1 MPKFGNKLLCHFAS
15 LGEKK
20 AVQARFLLGPAGSG
34 KTFRCL
40 AEIRAALAAS
50 PEGPPLV
57 LLAPK
62 QATFQLER
70 QLLANSALSG
80 YTRLNI
86 FSFERLARFVLD
98 ALGVSMPAG
107 LLAEEGRVMVLRAL
121 LMRHESELKLF
132 RPSARRPG
140 FAQQLSQLLVEL
152 QQHQFM
158 PAMLR
163 ALAARPDLRRELQDK
178 LHDLALLF
186 EAYSNW
192 LVKNELQDGNRLLDA
207 ATDALRETGVAAS
220 RQSDAISSKKCGGLP
235 AAATIQHL
243 WLDGFAEMTL
253 QELDLLAAILP
264 QCDRATLAFCLAG
277 EPAAETSWLSIWSSI
292 GKTFEQC
299 RQRLENLPDCEV
311 SVEILPREPGKN
323 RFPENSAL
331 AALENG
337 WARPVHA
344 SERRPPA
351 RREEVGTQASA
362 CAPANRPKPELQ
374 HAGPEAGAPAG
385 AIRLAACANPEA
397 EAAFAARAI
406 LKFVHDDRAGNRFR
420 DAAVLARSLD
430 GYHKP
435 LERAFRRYG
444 IPFFLD
450 RRESVAHHPLAEL
463 TRSALR
469 TVTFDWPHDDWFA
482 ALKAGFSPVD
492 ETEIDRLENEAL
504 ARGWHGAKWRE
515 PIQIADNPDLEKF
528 LERLREK
535 ILPPFQNFGTQLVRW
550 NNKPTGMQ
558 LAGALR
564 EFWSEMKVE
573 STLER
578 WSLAD
583 PEKSSIVHRPSSI
596 HQTVREQMKAWLD
609 NAALAFANE
618 ALALRDWLPILEAGL
633 ANLTVGVIPPA
644 LDQVL
649 IGAIDRARNPDLK
662 LALVLGV
669 NEAIFPAAPAA
680 PAILTDADRDEMSR
694 HTGAPGPDLRERLA
708 RERYL
713 GYIACTRAS
722 EKLIVTFSRH
732 DSEGRALNPSPFI
745 AHLRRILPGL
755 DIEESIGDIKLAEA
769 EHVSEIAPSL
779 MAVWSSDQE
788 RRPPARREEVGVQA
802 SACAPADRLKPEL
815 QHAGPE
821 AGAPSQ
827 LMAVT
832 LAAGTVKNWNKLLEL
847 PVLAELL
854 KRLAAL
860 REPDSEER
868 LSRALAKKL
877 FGPTLRSSVSRLEE
891 FAACPFRF
899 FVHSGLRAEERKV
912 FELDAREQ
920 GSFQHEVLKMFHEQ
934 LSAEGKRWRDLT
946 PPDASARV
954 GKIAAILA
962 LDYRDGL
969 LRANEQSR
977 FTARVLAESLQDFVE
992 TLVTWMRGQYE
1003 FDPAVAELEFGIG
1016 AGGAPAWEIDLGA
1029 GHKLALRGRID
1040 RIDLCRETDGRALC
1054 VVMDYKSGQK
1064 KLDKILVEHG
1074 VQLQLLAYLAAI
1086 RSWPPEVWMMLNL
1099 PAFFSPAPAQPIY
1112 LLGAPASRRPVGSQK
1127 AELAGET
1134 PSLPGIVS
1142 RVQGVVPAGVFYVN
1156 LRGQYESGG
1165 TRDEALAD
1173 ADGARKRA
1181 YRHAGRFDTSALSR
1195 LDRTKAADQFN
1206 YRLNK
1211 DGSVRANSVEALPR
1225 AEFEALLDRVET
1237 QLQEM
1242 GRAIFSGA
1250 AQVDP
1255 YRKGHETPCEFC
1267 DYRAACR
1274 IDPWT
1279 HQYRVLRPS
1288 AGQVLDNSRVS

>member
-1 MPKFGNKLLCHFAS
+1 

-50 PEGPPLV
+50 PKGPPLV

-70 QLLANSALSG
+70 QLLNTERWGERPRGPGVVSVAGSPGVSPHQICG
-80 YTRLNI
+80 YTRLQI
-86 FSFERLARFVLD
+86 LSFERLARFVLD
-98 ALGVSMPAG
+98 ALRVPMPSG

-140 FAQQLSQLLVEL
+140 FAQQLSQLLGEL
-152 QQHQFM
+152 QQHQFT
-158 PAMLR
+158 PARLQT
-163 ALAARPDLRRELQDK
+163 LSARPDLRRELQDK

-186 EAYSNW
+186 GAYTSW
-192 LVKNELQDGNRLLDA
+192 LAENELQDTNYLLDF
-207 ATDALRETGVAAS
+207 ATEALRSKSEIRNQKS
-220 RQSDAISSKKCGGLP
+220 EIQS
-235 AAATIQHL
+235 L
-243 WLDGFAEMTL
+243 WLDGFAEMTP

-264 QCDRATLAFCLAG
+264 RCDRATLAFCLAN
-277 EPAAETSWLSIWSSI
+277 EPVADTSWLSIWSSI
-292 GKTFEQC
+292 GKTFQQC
-299 RQRLENLPDCEV
+299 RQRLENLPACKIEF
-311 SVEILPREPGKN
+311 EILPREPGGN

-337 WARPVHA
+337 WALPVHA

-351 RREEVGTQASA
+351 RREEVGVQASA
-362 CAPANRPKPELQ
+362 CAPADRLKPELQ
-374 HAGPEAGAPAG
+374 RAGPEAGAPVDAV
-385 AIRLAACANPEA
+385 RLAACANPEA
-397 EAAFAARAI
+397 EAVFAAREI
-406 LKFVHDDRAGNRFR
+406 LKFVRDDRASNRFR
-420 DAAVLARSLD
+420 DAAVLVRSLD
-430 GYHKP
+430 DYHKP

-450 RRESVAHHPLAEL
+450 RREFVAHHPLAEL
-463 TRSALR
+463 TRGALR
-469 TVTFDWPHDDWFA
+469 TVAFDWPHDDWFA

-492 ETEIDRLENEAL
+492 EAEIDRLENEAL

-515 PIQIADNPDLEKF
+515 PIQIADNAELSEF
-528 LERLREK
+528 LERRREK
-535 ILPPFQNFGTQLVRW
+535 VLPPFQNFSSQLARWRNKPSGTQLA
-550 NNKPTGMQ
+550 N
-558 LAGALR
+558 ALR

-573 STLER
+573 PTLKR
-578 WSLAD
+578 WSLGGPGHSPLATRH
-583 PEKSSIVHRPSSI
+583 SSLHP
-596 HQTVREQMKAWLD
+596 TVWEQMKAWLD
-609 NAALAFANE
+609 NVTLAFADE

-669 NEAIFPAAPAA
+669 NESVFPAVPAAPT
-680 PAILTDADRDEMSR
+680 ILTDADRDEMSQ
-694 HTGAPGPDLRERLA
+694 HASAPGPDLRERLA

-722 EKLIVTFSRH
+722 EKLVVTFSRH
-732 DSEGRALNPSPFI
+732 DADGRTLNPSPFI

-755 DIEESIGDIKLAEA
+755 DVADSSGEVKLNEA
-769 EHVSEIAPSL
+769 EHASELIASL
-779 MAVWSSDQE
+779 VKVQNSVA
-788 RRPPARREEVGVQA
+788 AEVA
-802 SACAPADRLKPEL
+802 RLKNQRLLTSSPI
-815 QHAGPE
+815 
-821 AGAPSQ
+821 
-827 LMAVT
+827 T
-832 LAAGTVKNWNKLLEL
+832 RNWESLLEL
-847 PVLAELL
+847 PALKKLATD
-854 KRLAAL
+854 LAAL
-860 REPDSEER
+860 REPDPAEG
-868 LSRALAKKL
+868 LPPALAEKL
-877 FGPTLRSSVSRLEE
+877 FGPALHSSVSRLEE
-891 FAACPFRF
+891 FAQCPFRF

-934 LSAEGKRWRDLT
+934 LNAENKRWRDIT
-946 PPDASARV
+946 PPEARERV
-954 GKIAAILA
+954 GKIATALA
-962 LDYRDGL
+962 LNYRDGL
-969 LRANEQSR
+969 LHTNEQSR
-977 FTARVLAESLQDFVE
+977 FTARVLTESLQDFVE

-1029 GHKLALRGRID
+1029 GHRLALRGRID

-1064 KLDKILVEHG
+1064 KLDQILVEHG

-1086 RSWPPEVWMMLNL
+1086 RSWPPEVWAGLNL
-1099 PAFFSPAPAQPIY
+1099 PSFFSLPIN
-1112 LLGAPASRRPVGSQK
+1112 LVAADVSPLHLIQNNVRADSRRLLRFRGAKHDFVR
-1127 AELAGET
+1127 
-1134 PSLPGIVS
+1134 GIS
-1142 RVQGVVPAGVFYVN
+1142 PAGVFYVN

-1173 ADGARKRA
+1173 AAAARKRA
-1181 YRHAGRFDTSALSR
+1181 YRHAGRFDASTLYR
-1195 LDRTKAADQFN
+1195 LDRTNAADQFN

-1211 DGSVRANSVEALPR
+1211 NGSVRSNSVEALPR

-1237 QLQEM
+1237 QLREM

-1267 DYRAACR
+1267 DYRAVCR

-1279 HQYRVLRPS
+1279 HRYRVLRPS
-1288 AGQVLDNSRVS
+1288 AEKALDNSSV